1 MFTSPPR
8 GCTLGQREGDV
19 GIGRRGTGFG
29 GEGFGHL
36 ATGEEPQEVVKR
48 LGLGLGLGEGLGL
61 REDLGLGEEP
71 QEVV

>member
-1 MFTSPPR
+1 
-8 GCTLGQREGDV
+8 
-19 GIGRRGTGFG
+19 
-29 GEGFGHL
+29 L